1 LRPSRHGSGATT
13 FRADDEMTR
22 ADDLKKLGLSEE
34 HSDIVAIR
42 AAYPKVWR
50 LVIGFTG
57 I

>member
-1 LRPSRHGSGATT
+1 LRPSRHGSGART

-34 HSDIVAIR
+34 NSDIVAIKK
-42 AAYPKVWR
+42 AYPKVWR